1 MQDSLNPF
9 KPPTYDAGSISASAD
24 SVNVPLTP
32 SQPPG
37 GGELPAAK
45 RGVLFFH
52 ILFKVLALLVYLT
65 ANMWGTSYVLT
76 FVLVTLL
83 MAMGA
88 CGGLAR
94 GPVRSAPGA
103 CQPLRP
109 DRSALRSTS
118 CADFWTVKNISGR
131 LLVGLRWWN
140 VVDEDG
146 KSHWHFQSFEDQR
159 FVHPTDSNVFW
170 LALFAAPVIWALLS
184 IAALLSFKFMWFL
197 LVNVALGLSAINA
210 YGYVRCKRDAS
221 KKLTALGGTVL
232 TRGLQA
238 WSGMQR
244 RAGGGG
250 GGGGASAPPI

>member
-83 MAMGA
+83 MAM
-88 CGGLAR
+88 
-94 GPVRSAPGA
+94 
-103 CQPLRP
+103 
-109 DRSALRSTS
+109 
-118 CADFWTVKNISGR
+118 DFWTVKNISGR